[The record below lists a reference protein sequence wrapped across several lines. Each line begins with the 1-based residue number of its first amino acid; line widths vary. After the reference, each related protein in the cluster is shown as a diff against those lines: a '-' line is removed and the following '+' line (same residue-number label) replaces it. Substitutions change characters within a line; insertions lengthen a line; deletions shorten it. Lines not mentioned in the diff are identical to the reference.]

1 MAELTDS
8 DKIRILC
15 DMELIKKV
23 KLKYWWSIDNK
34 QMDDLADCF
43 TEDAVADYAIDQLLE
58 GRDAIIQ
65 FLKDSVASEE
75 LDAIPIHQGF
85 DPVIE
90 ITSETTATGR
100 WRLYN
105 YMLFQK
111 ARTTMIM
118 WSVYNDEYVKVDEKW
133 MIKKTKISH
142 MSTQTTTLA

>member
-1 MAELTDS
+1 MAELAGS
-8 DKIRILC
+8 DKIRILY
-15 DMELIKKV
+15 DMELIKMV
-23 KLKYWWSIDNK
+23 KRKYWWSIDNK
-34 QMDDLADCF
+34 QMDDLVDCF
-43 TEDAVADYAIDQLLE
+43 TEDAVADYDIGELIE

-65 FLKDSVASEE
+65 FLKDTVASKE

-90 ITSETTATGR
+90 ITSETTGTGR

-111 ARTTMIM
+111 AKTTMIM
-118 WSVYNDEYVKVDEKW
+118 WSVYNDEYVKVDGKW
-133 MIKKTKISH
+133 KIKKTKINH